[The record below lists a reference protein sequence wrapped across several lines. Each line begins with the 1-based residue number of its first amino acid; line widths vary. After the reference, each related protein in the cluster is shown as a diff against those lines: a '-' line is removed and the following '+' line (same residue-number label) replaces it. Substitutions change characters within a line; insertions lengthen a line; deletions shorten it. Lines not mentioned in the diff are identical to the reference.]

1 MATSPASAAA
11 AGGSVTTTATATM
24 AGSHVLMIVD
34 GYSKL
39 KEVLRNDDG
48 IKSDTFRAGG
58 HSWFIEFQ
66 PSSKHERDIVS
77 IYLYR
82 DDDDDGDATARYELS
97 LLNRDGHIISSIQ
110 SFYTFKRPD
119 DNIEAITELNAS
131 RLLGDSFQIRCV
143 LSVVNEVTAVVPP
156 DIHRHLGGL
165 LASQQVGGDV
175 TFQVGGELFAAHK
188 YILAARSP
196 VFMADLFGPPGK
208 ENAAHV
214 RIDGIEPRVFRAL
227 LHFVYTDTLA
237 DRAVNEGDDGDK
249 VAMAQGLL
257 VAADRYGMER
267 LKSICGDVLCNHID
281 ARTAMPL
288 LQLADSH
295 GCRRLKEACIRAIKD
310 LLAKVGGAAP

>member
-1 MATSPASAAA
+1 MATTAATAA
-11 AGGSVTTTATATM
+11 AGNVTTTVTATI

-39 KEVLRNDDG
+39 KEALDDDDYS
-48 IKSDTFRAGG
+48 IKSDRFRAGG
-58 HSWFIEFQ
+58 RRSWYIEFY
-66 PSSKHERDIVS
+66 PSREDE
-77 IYLYR
+77 
-82 DDDDDGDATARYELS
+82 DDDDVGVYLCLDDNDDGDVTARYELS
-97 LLNRDGHIISSIQ
+97 LLSRDGNTISSRQ
-110 SFYTFKRPD
+110 SFNTFS
-119 DNIEAITELNAS
+119 TQLNAS
-131 RLLGDSFQIRCV
+131 PLLGDRFQVRCV
-143 LSVVNEVTAVVPP
+143 LSVVDEVTAVAPP

-165 LASQQVGGDV
+165 LASQQLGGDM
-175 TFQVGGELFAAHK
+175 TFHVGGELFAAHK

-227 LHFVYTDTLA
+227 LHFIYTDTLP
-237 DRAVNEGDDGDK
+237 DQAVNEGDDGDK

-295 GCRRLKEACIRAIKD
+295 GCRRLKEACIRTIKD
-310 LLAKVGGAAP
+310 LLAKVAAP

>member
-34 GYSKL
+34 SYSKL
-39 KEVLRNDDG
+39 KEVLRNGDG

-58 HSWFIEFQ
+58 HSWFIEFH
-66 PSSKHERDIVS
+66 PSS
-77 IYLYR
+77 
-82 DDDDDGDATARYELS
+82 
-97 LLNRDGHIISSIQ
+97 
-110 SFYTFKRPD
+110 
-119 DNIEAITELNAS
+119 DNIDTITELNAS

-143 LSVVNEVTAVVPP
+143 LSVVDEVTAVAPP
-156 DIHRHLGGL
+156 HIHRHLGGL
-165 LASQQVGGDV
+165 LVSQQLGGDV

-188 YILAARSP
+188 YILATRSP
-196 VFMADLFGPPGK
+196 VFMAEILGPPGK

-227 LHFVYTDTLA
+227 LHFVYTDTLP
-237 DRAVNEGDDGDK
+237 DQAVNEGDDGDK

-257 VAADRYGMER
+257 VAADRYDMER
-267 LKSICGDVLCNHID
+267 LKLICGNVLCNHID

-295 GCRRLKEACIRAIKD
+295 GCWRLKEACIRAIKD
-310 LLAKVGGAAP
+310 LLAKVAAP